1 MKTSQISLRLT
12 PVALAVAMALMS
24 QSVYAEDD
32 EVTALT
38 QPTNTVEI
46 GVVHVSRDAA
56 KFGEYTGLNQAGS
69 SMVGNLDVRGGRAYS
84 DRENGGT
91 QRWSIKANDLG
102 LTSRSLNATTS
113 EQGEWSLGL
122 NYDELRHN
130 LSNGYQTPYQ
140 GTMGGNLYTLPTGFG
155 LVTTTGTGAPGT
167 NVLTPGQLAAF
178 QNMDIATT
186 RKNTTLNAGMTI
198 NSRLSLSFDFNHLDQ
213 SGAKLMGFGA
223 AAAGGSVV
231 NGEVV
236 SILPMPTNYKTDTVN
251 LAMHWKG
258 DQSHLSLGYFGS
270 FFRNDYDR
278 VNFQA
283 YSGTLPS
290 GGALPMQVMSTA
302 PNNDFNQLNLSG
314 GYTLAPK
321 TKLVGN
327 LSYAQ
332 NTQNANFVAPE
343 TGMMVTAMPVTS
355 LNGKVVN
362 THADLKVID
371 QTTSKL
377 TLTGGFKYD
386 ERDNQTAS
394 NLYNFNAIGNNNIAN
409 YPNTP
414 LSTKKTQVEVAGDYK
429 IKAGQVFHAGYVHE
443 DLNRWC
449 NSYAVGT
456 VTTPGTLGYYPAGT
470 NCVVAKSSRDERL
483 DTSYRVKVNEDVD
496 FKLGYG
502 YSDRTTSNDPFAIA
516 AMISQNG
523 TVPGPVPAS
532 GNTTIRGQNAGDYYG
547 FSPFFDGSRIQHAV
561 KSSVNVQATE
571 QLQLTL
577 GGRYTYDKYG
587 STYGVQ
593 NGNSW
598 SLNLDAA
605 YSYSDSGSL
614 YAYATEQHRQ
624 RDMTNVQRYST
635 TIAAASATGLSSPS
649 TATWSNQLSDEDLTL
664 GVGVKQ
670 VGLMGGKVDLSADA
684 SHSVGKGVY
693 ATVLNYSGATTG
705 GLTCSAASILSCG
718 QLPDIKS
725 KTSQLKL
732 TGAYLVDKK
741 TKVVLRYVYQRL
753 SSSDYYYNGYQYGSS
768 PSGLM
773 PTNQQAPNYNV
784 NAIAATLV
792 HTF

>member
-1 MKTSQISLRLT
+1 MKTSQIALRLT
-12 PVALAVAMALMS
+12 PVAVAVAVAMALMS

-46 GVVHVSRDAA
+46 GVVHVSQDAA
-56 KFGEYTGLNQAGS
+56 KFGEYTGLNKAGT
-69 SMVGNLDVRGGRAYS
+69 SMVGNVDLRGGRAYS

-102 LTSRSLNATTS
+102 LTSRALNATTS

-122 NYDELRHN
+122 SYDELRHN

-167 NVLTPGQLAAF
+167 NALTTAQQAAF

-186 RKNTTLNAGMTI
+186 RKNTSLNAGMNI
-198 NSRLSLSFDFNHLDQ
+198 NSRLSLNFDFNHLDQ
-213 SGAKLMGFGA
+213 SGAKLMAFGA
-223 AAAGGSVV
+223 SGVGGV

-251 LAMHWKG
+251 LALHWRS
-258 DQSHLSLGYFGS
+258 DHAHLSVGYLGS
-270 FFRNDYDR
+270 FFRNGIDR
-278 VNFQA
+278 INFQA
-283 YSGTLPS
+283 FSGTPAT
-290 GGALPMQVMSTA
+290 GGTLPMQVMSTA

-314 GYTLAPK
+314 GYALAPK

-327 LSYAQ
+327 LSYAH

-343 TGMMVTAMPVTS
+343 AGTMVTAMPVTS

-362 THADLKVID
+362 THADMKLID
-371 QTTSKL
+371 QATTQL
-377 TLTGGFKYD
+377 TLMGGFKYD

-394 NLYNFNAIGNNNIAN
+394 NMYNFNAISGGNTAN

-414 LSTKKTQVEVAGDYK
+414 LSNKKTQLELAGDYK
-429 IKAGQVFHAGYVHE
+429 IKPGQVLHAAYVHE
-443 DLNRWC
+443 DVNRWC

-456 VTTPGTLGYYPAGT
+456 VTTPGNSGYYPAGT
-470 NCVVAKSSRDERL
+470 NCVVAKSSRDDRI
-483 DTSYRVKVNEDVD
+483 DTSYRMKFTEDVD
-496 FKLGYG
+496 FKLSYG
-502 YSDRTTSNDPFAIA
+502 HSDRTTSNDPYAIA
-516 AMISQNG
+516 AFISQNG
-523 TVPGPVPAS
+523 AVPGPVPAT
-532 GNTTIRGQNAGDYYG
+532 GNATIRGQNAGDFYG
-547 FSPFFDGSRIQHAV
+547 FYPYFDASRIQHAI
-561 KSSVNVQATE
+561 KSSLNVQATE
-571 QLQLTL
+571 QLQLTF
-577 GGRYTYDKYG
+577 GGRYTYDKYA

-593 NGNSW
+593 NGNTW

-605 YSYSDSGSL
+605 YSYSDNGSL
-614 YAYATEQHRQ
+614 YAYATEQRRQ
-624 RDMTNVQRYST
+624 RDLTDVQRYST
-635 TIAAASATGLSSPS
+635 TVAAATATALSSPS
-649 TATWSNQLSDEDLTL
+649 TATWRNQLSDEDLTL
-664 GVGVKQ
+664 GLGVKQ
-670 VGLMGGKVDLSADA
+670 AGLWGGKLELSADA

-693 ATVLNYSGATTG
+693 STALNYAGATTG
-705 GLTCSAASILSCG
+705 GLTCSAAEILSCG
-718 QLPDIKS
+718 QLPDIRS
-725 KTSQLKL
+725 TMSQLKL
-732 TGAYLVDKK
+732 TGAYQVDKK
-741 TKVVLRYVYQRL
+741 TKVILRYVYQHL
-753 SSSDYYYNGYQYGSS
+753 ASSDYYYNGYQYGTS

-784 NAIAATLV
+784 NAVAATLL

>member
-1 MKTSQISLRLT
+1 MKTSQYSLRLT
-12 PVALAVAMALMS
+12 PVAMAVAMSLVTFSA
-24 QSVYAEDD
+24 YADD
-32 EVTALT
+32 EEIAALT
-38 QPTNTVEI
+38 QPSNTVEI
-46 GVVHVSRDAA
+46 GVINVSQDAA
-56 KFGEYTGLNQAGS
+56 KFGEYTGLNKAGT
-69 SMVGNLDVRGGRAYS
+69 SMVGNVDLRGGRAYS

-91 QRWSIKANDLG
+91 QRWSLKANDIG

-122 NYDELRHN
+122 SYDELRHN

-167 NVLTPGQLAAF
+167 NVLTAGQQAAF

-186 RKNTTLNAGMTI
+186 RKNTSLNAGMSI
-198 NSRLSLSFDFNHLDQ
+198 NSRLSLNFDFNHLDQ
-213 SGAKLMGFGA
+213 SGAKLMAFGA
-223 AAAGGSVV
+223 SGVGGV

-251 LAMHWKG
+251 LALHWKG
-258 DQSHLSLGYFGS
+258 DQSHLSVGYFGS

-283 YSGTLPS
+283 YSGTPPT
-290 GGALPMQVMSTA
+290 GGSLPMQVMSTA

-332 NTQNANFVAPE
+332 NTQNSNFVAPE
-343 TGMMVTAMPVTS
+343 AGTMVTAMPVTS

-362 THADLKVID
+362 THADVKLTD
-371 QTTSKL
+371 QTTTQL
-377 TLTGGFKYD
+377 TLMGGFKYD

-394 NLYNFNAIGNNNIAN
+394 HMYNFNAISGGNTAN

-414 LSTKKTQVEVAGDYK
+414 LSTKKTQLELAGDYK
-429 IKAGQVFHAGYVHE
+429 IKPGQVFHAGYVHE

-449 NSYAVGT
+449 SSYAVGT
-456 VTTPGTLGYYPAGT
+456 SNTAGAAGYYPAGT
-470 NCVVAKSSRDERL
+470 NCVVAKSSKDDRI
-483 DTSYRVKVNEDVD
+483 DTSYRMKFTEDVD

-502 YSDRTTSNDPFAIA
+502 YSDRTTSNDPLAIA
-516 AMISQNG
+516 AFIGQNG
-523 TVPGPVPAS
+523 AVPGPVPAT
-532 GNTTIRGQNAGDYYG
+532 GNTTIRGQNAGDFYG
-547 FSPFFDGSRIQHAV
+547 FSPFFDGSRIQHAI
-561 KSSVNVQATE
+561 KTSMNVQATE
-571 QLQLTL
+571 QLQLTF

-587 STYGVQ
+587 SAYGVQ
-593 NGNSW
+593 NGNTW

-605 YSYSDSGSL
+605 YSYSEKGSL

-624 RDMTNVQRYST
+624 RDLTDVQRYST
-635 TIAAASATGLSSPS
+635 TAAAASATALSSPS

-670 VGLMGGKVDLSADA
+670 AGLWGGKLELSADA

-693 ATVLNYSGATTG
+693 NTALNYAGATTG
-705 GLTCSAASILSCG
+705 GLTCSASQILSCG

-725 KTSQLKL
+725 TMSQLKL
-732 TGAYLVDKK
+732 TGAYQVDKK
-741 TKVVLRYVYQRL
+741 TKVMLRYVYQHL
-753 SSSDYYYNGYQYGSS
+753 ASSDYYYNGYQYGTS

-784 NAIAATLV
+784 NAVAATLV

>member
-1 MKTSQISLRLT
+1 MKTRQYALRLT
-12 PVALAVAMALMS
+12 PVAMAVVMTLMS
-24 QSVYAEDD
+24 LSAYAEDE

-46 GVVHVSRDAA
+46 GVIHVSRDAA
-56 KFGEYTGLNQAGS
+56 KFGEYTGLNRAGN
-69 SMVGNLDVRGGRAYS
+69 SMVGNLDLRGGRSYS
-84 DRENGGT
+84 ERENGGT

-140 GTMGGNLYTLPTGFG
+140 GTMGGNLYTLPANFG
-155 LVTTTGTGAPGT
+155 LVPNTGAGINGMT
-167 NVLTPGQLAAF
+167 SAQQAAF
-178 QNMDIATT
+178 HNLDIATT
-186 RKNTTLNAGMTI
+186 RKNTSLNAGMNI
-198 NSRLSLSFDFNHLDQ
+198 NSRLSLNFDFNHLDQ
-213 SGAKLMGFGA
+213 SGAKLMAFGA
-223 AAAGGSVV
+223 AGVDGVT
-231 NGEVV
+231 GEVV

-251 LAMHWKG
+251 LALHWKG
-258 DQSHLSLGYFGS
+258 DQSHLSVGYFGS
-270 FFRNDYDR
+270 FFRNGYDR

-283 YSGTLPS
+283 YSGGS
-290 GGALPMQVMSTA
+290 GVLPMQVMSTA

-314 GYTLAPK
+314 GITLAPK
-321 TKLVGN
+321 TKLVSN

-343 TGMMVTAMPVTS
+343 AGTMNPTLGSPLAPAS

-362 THADLKVID
+362 THADVKVTN
-371 QTTSKL
+371 QTTTQL
-377 TLTGGFKYD
+377 TLMAGLKYD

-394 NLYNFNAIGNNNIAN
+394 NMYNFYAISGGNTAY

-414 LSTKKTQVEVAGDYK
+414 LSTQKKQLEMAGDYK
-429 IKAGQVFHAGYVHE
+429 IKPGQVFHAGYVHE

-449 NSYAVGT
+449 NSYAVST

-470 NCVVAKSSRDERL
+470 NCVVAKSSKDDRM
-483 DTSYRVKVNEDVD
+483 DTSYRMKFTEDVD

-502 YSDRTTSNDPFAIA
+502 YSDRTTRNDPYAIA
-516 AMISQNG
+516 AFISQNG
-523 TVPGPVPAS
+523 ALAAGPLAAVANANS
-532 GNTTIRGQNAGDYYG
+532 TIRGQNAGDYFG

-571 QLQLTL
+571 QLQLSL

-605 YSYSDSGSL
+605 FSYSDSGAL

-624 RDMTNVQRYST
+624 RDMTNVQRY
-635 TIAAASATGLSSPS
+635 AATATAATATALSVPA
-649 TATWSNQLSDEDLTL
+649 TATWSNQLTDEDLTL
-664 GVGVKQ
+664 GVGLKQ
-670 VGLMGGKVDLSADA
+670 AGLMGGKVELSADA
-684 SHSVGKGVY
+684 SHSVGKAVY
-693 ATVLNYSGATTG
+693 ASVLNYAGATTG
-705 GLTCSAASILSCG
+705 GLTCTAASILSCG

-741 TKVVLRYVYQRL
+741 TKVMLRYVYQRL
-753 SSSDYYYNGYQYGSS
+753 STSDYYYNGYQYGSS

-784 NAIAATLV
+784 NAIAATVV